1 MPKYLALRTLH
12 AILLL
17 LGISA
22 LSFAL
27 VGLAPGD
34 YFTDAR
40 LNPRISAETVAGLR
54 SEYGLN
60 RPLPVRYLRWLRS
73 ALAGDLGI
81 SMAYNLPASALLAPR
96 ARNTLLLTTTALV
109 LTWLAGVPL
118 GLWAAVARAR
128 WPDRII
134 SLGASAALTIPELLM
149 AVVALLF
156 AVWTG
161 WLPAGGMMSAAANN
175 GPFALQAV
183 DILRHLLLPALVL
196 VAGALPVVIRHAR
209 ASVLDVIDSPFIV
222 AARAHGICESRL
234 VFRHILPAAANPL
247 ISLAGLS
254 LGTLLSTSLLV
265 EVIMGWPGLGPL
277 LLEAVNARD
286 VHVVVG
292 CIVISAAFL
301 LLGSLAADI
310 LLYACDPRI
319 RLDT

>member
-1 MPKYLALRTLH
+1 VLPKYLALRTLH

-27 VGLAPGD
+27 VDLAPGD

-40 LNPRISAETVAGLR
+40 LNPQISAETVAGLR
-54 SEYGLN
+54 REYGLN

-96 ARNTLLLTTTALV
+96 ARNTLLLTTSALV

-161 WLPAGGMMSAAANN
+161 WFPAGGMMSAAANN
-175 GPFALQAV
+175 GPVVLQAV
-183 DILRHLLLPALVL
+183 DLLRHLLLPALVL
-196 VAGALPVVIRHAR
+196 VAGG
-209 ASVLDVIDSPFIV
+209 
-222 AARAHGICESRL
+222 AACCH
-234 VFRHILPAAANPL
+234 PAC
-247 ISLAGLS
+247 SGRCS
-254 LGTLLSTSLLV
+254 
-265 EVIMGWPGLGPL
+265 
-277 LLEAVNARD
+277 
-286 VHVVVG
+286 G
-292 CIVISAAFL
+292 CH
-301 LLGSLAADI
+301 
-310 LLYACDPRI
+310 R
-319 RLDT
+319 